1 MRMSL
6 FPTRKNKT
14 TEAQRHRESVP
25 NGGHLRHYRHV
36 LSVSLCLCGSLFFS
50 PVQAQPQHGLAMH
63 GTLKYPSD
71 FTHFDYVNPNA
82 PKGGE
87 LRLADQGP
95 FDSLN
100 PFITKGQTPDGAA
113 LPFDTLMD
121 SAADEPFSEY
131 GLIAETV
138 ETPPDRSW
146 VIFTLRKQAR
156 WHDGQP
162 ITADDVI
169 FSLETLRTKG
179 APHYRFYYAGVDK
192 MEKLG
197 DRRVKF
203 SFKPG
208 DNRELP
214 LILGQLPI
222 LPKHYWQGKTFD
234 ETTLVPPLGSGP
246 YRVGKFEPGRFITYE
261 RVADYWAKDMPT
273 QKGRY
278 NFDRIRYDVYR
289 DGTVA
294 LEALK
299 AGEYD
304 LRLENESKKWAT
316 GYSDWDAVKT
326 GKAVLREFRHGMPSG
341 MQGYAFNLRRPLFGD
356 VRVREALAQAF
367 DFEWANR
374 NLFYGQYART
384 NSYFDNS
391 ELAAKG
397 LPGADELALL
407 EPLRAQVPPQVF
419 TAQFQSPPTDPDL
432 GIRPNLRRAVALLEQ
447 AGWQVVDGK
456 LQDAGGQPF
465 RFEILLNSPAFERIT
480 LPFARNLKR
489 LGIDANVRTVD
500 PTQYVNRVR
509 EFDFDMIVM
518 SWGQSLS
525 PGNEQSMY
533 WSSEAADQPGS
544 RNVGGIRN
552 KAIDTLIDK
561 VIAAP
566 DRRELVAAT
575 RALDR
580 VLLWNWY
587 VIPQW
592 HSPVIRVALWDKFG
606 QPDTVPMQ
614 GWQMHALWAKNAG
627 GK

>member
-1 MRMSL
+1 MKSPLAALSL
-6 FPTRKNKT
+6 LLAVVAAP
-14 TEAQRHRESVP
+14 
-25 NGGHLRHYRHV
+25 V
-36 LSVSLCLCGSLFFS
+36 LAASQHGL
-50 PVQAQPQHGLAMH
+50 AQHGLAMH
-63 GTLKYPSD
+63 GDLKYPPD
-71 FTHFDYVNPNA
+71 FTHFDYVNADA
-82 PKGGE
+82 PKGGI

-100 PFITKGQTPDGAA
+100 PYITKGQPPDGAS
-113 LPFDTLMD
+113 LPFETLME
-121 SAADEPFSEY
+121 SSADEPFSEY
-131 GLIAETV
+131 GLIAESV

-146 VIFTLRKQAR
+146 VIFTLRPQAR

-169 FSLETLRTKG
+169 FSLDVLRGKG
-179 APHYRFYYAGVDK
+179 APIYRFYYAGVERA
-192 MEKLG
+192 EKLG
-197 DRRVKF
+197 ERRVKF

-222 LPKHYWQGKTFD
+222 LPKHYWRDKTFD
-234 ETTLVPPLGSGP
+234 ETTLTPPLGSGP
-246 YRVGKFEPGRFITYE
+246 YRIGKFEPGRFITYE
-261 RVADYWAKDMPT
+261 RVKDYWGKDLPT

-278 NFDRIRYDVYR
+278 NFDTIRYDVYR
-289 DGTVA
+289 DATVA

-326 GKAVLREFRHGMPSG
+326 GQAMLREFHHQLPAG
-341 MQGYAFNLRRPLFGD
+341 MQGYAFNLRRPLFAD
-356 VRVREALAQAF
+356 IRVRQALALAF

-391 ELAAKG
+391 ELAATG
-397 LPGADELALL
+397 LPGPAELALL
-407 EPLRAQVPPQVF
+407 NPLRAQLPPQLF
-419 TAQFQSPPTDPDL
+419 TQAFTSPLTDPAL
-432 GIRPNLRRAVALLEQ
+432 GIRPNLRQAMALLEQ
-447 AGWQVVDGK
+447 AGWRVENGQLVDAK
-456 LQDAGGQPF
+456 GQAF
-465 RFEILLNSPAFERIT
+465 RFEILLSSPAFERIT
-480 LPFARNLKR
+480 LPFARNLAR
-489 LGIDANVRTVD
+489 LGIDARVRTVD

-509 EFDFDMIVM
+509 AFDFDMIVK

-525 PGNEQSMY
+525 PGNEQSLY
-533 WSSEAADQPGS
+533 WTSAAADQPGS
-544 RNVGGIRN
+544 SNVVGIKN
-552 KAIDTLIDK
+552 PAVDALVAKL
-561 VIAAP
+561 IAAP
-566 DRRELVAAT
+566 DRAGLVAAT

-592 HSPVIRVALWDKFG
+592 HSSVTRVAYWDKFG
-606 QPDTVPMQ
+606 QPAQIPMQ
-614 GWQMHALWAKNAG
+614 GWQIYALWAKSAET
-627 GK
+627 K